1 MPIIKYFWMR
11 KIRNKKNELCTYDSA
26 VPGWTTA
33 RDTDTRILYR
43 VQRLQPSNVG
53 RKQKISLNKY
63 RPLTLFLVKFSSFQD
78 MKSRFHC
85 NANKLV
91 EILIS
96 KKHFPGANRGYTC
109 RVEALKNHE
118 RRLSFL
124 VLSPL
129 YLCYTFF
136 NFLHFLQQKKVI
148 DICMYIFLAI
158 FTIEM
163 FVKVNIKHNMFQ
175 SL

>member
-11 KIRNKKNELCTYDSA
+11 KIRNKKNELCMYDSA

-118 RRLSFL
+118 RRLSSLIFSIFCSKRKLSTSACTSFWRFL
-124 VLSPL
+124 P
-129 YLCYTFF
+129 
-136 NFLHFLQQKKVI
+136 
-148 DICMYIFLAI
+148 
-158 FTIEM
+158 
-163 FVKVNIKHNMFQ
+163 
-175 SL
+175 

>member
-11 KIRNKKNELCTYDSA
+11 KIRNKKNELCMYDSA
-26 VPGWTTA
+26 GWTTA
-33 RDTDTRILYR
+33 RDTDTRIWYR

-136 NFLHFLQQKKVI
+136 NFLDFLQQKKVI